1 MANKT
6 MNKSLWTLV
15 MGMVVMFLMSSC
27 SGQDVL
33 ENYNPVANKSLS
45 YSASYKNELS
55 FATAKLSGNATTSV
69 GAENQKFE
77 VSAEATISL
86 LLDTVEVEEFEVPS
100 IQTSNLSEA
109 ELSDWGVNKVYTMN
123 GKDTFSDGQSAEI
136 SAEWVYGFVENY
148 DESIDDCAHVEIN
161 NIVFKNAELSAIEN
175 NDRINRVTLNYEVS
189 YSVIGTTTDG
199 YKRDTIMVAPYYYQ
213 QIPAP
218 EISVEKEEPYFF
230 CDTIVTVKNNAM
242 KCKFIVYKVTP
253 KPLQPADTVKVAQKT
268 LTVAEMGL
276 PGDETLK
283 VFNSEMSSN
292 TYTKGEVMEESGAS
306 GAFSWI
312 STSQENNFRAD
323 WNHNGLEVGHTDIL
337 MLYGMKIK
345 YKDENC
351 EFNFDFTP
359 ELKVVQNEVVNEQS
373 TEDGYLGTRVL
384 SVEGYCNGAK
394 FSEGTGRTTLLQH
407 K

>member
-1 MANKT
+1 MTNKNV
-6 MNKSLWTLV
+6 NKSLWTLV
-15 MGMVVMFLMSSC
+15 MGMVMVLSSC
-27 SGQDVL
+27 SGEDVL
-33 ENYNPVANKSLS
+33 ENYNPRANKNLS
-45 YSASYKNELS
+45 YNESYKNEMG
-55 FATAKLSGNATTSV
+55 FAVAELSGNATTSV

-77 VSAEATISL
+77 VSAKTEISL
-86 LLDTVEVEEFEVPS
+86 TLDTVEVEEFSTPS
-100 IQTSNLSEA
+100 IETSNISDA
-109 ELSDWGVNKVYTMN
+109 ELKDWSGVNKTYTMT
-123 GKDTFSDGQSAEI
+123 GTSLFSDGQSAEI
-136 SAEWVYGFVENY
+136 SAEWVYGFVENN
-148 DESIDDCAHVEIN
+148 DESIDDCAHMEIN
-161 NIVFKNAELSAIEN
+161 NIVFKNAELSAVEN
-175 NDRINRVTLNYEVS
+175 NDRLNRVTLNYEVS
-189 YSVIGTTTDG
+189 YSVVGTTDS

-218 EISVEKEEPYFF
+218 EISVVEDPYFF

-253 KPLQPADTVKVAQKT
+253 KALQPADTVKIAQRT

-323 WNHNGLEVGHTDIL
+323 WNHNGLEVGHTDLL
-337 MLYGMKIK
+337 MLYGMKVT

-351 EFNFDFTP
+351 TFNFVFTP
-359 ELKVVQNEVVNEQS
+359 ELKVVKNEVVNEQS

-384 SVEGYCNGAK
+384 SVEGYCNGVK
-394 FSEGTGRTTLLQH
+394 FTEGTGRTTLLQH
-407 K
+407 E

>member
-1 MANKT
+1 MANKNV
-6 MNKSLWTLV
+6 NKSLWTLV
-15 MGMVVMFLMSSC
+15 MGMVMVLSSC
-27 SGQDVL
+27 SGEDVL
-33 ENYNPVANKSLS
+33 ENYNPVANKNLS
-45 YSASYKNELS
+45 YNVSYKNEMG

-77 VSAEATISL
+77 VSAKAEISL

-100 IQTSNLSEA
+100 IQTSNLSDA
-109 ELSDWGVNKVYTMN
+109 ELKDWSGVNKSYSMT
-123 GKDTFSDGQSAEI
+123 GTDLFSDGQSAEI

-161 NIVFKNAELSAIEN
+161 NIVFKNAELSAVEN
-175 NDRINRVTLNYEVS
+175 NDRLNRVTLNYEVS
-189 YSVIGTTTDG
+189 YSVVGTTDS

-213 QIPAP
+213 EIPQP
-218 EISVEKEEPYFF
+218 EISVVEDPYFF

-253 KPLQPADTVKVAQKT
+253 KALQPADTVKVAQKT

-283 VFNSEMSSN
+283 VFNAETSSN
-292 TYTKGEVMEESGAS
+292 NYTKGEVMEESGS
-306 GAFSWI
+306 NGGFSWI
-312 STSQENNFRAD
+312 STSQEHNFRAE
-323 WNHNGLEVGHTDIL
+323 WNHNGLEVGHTDLL
-337 MLYGMKIK
+337 MLYGMKVT

-351 EFNFDFTP
+351 EYHFDFTP
-359 ELKVVQNEVVNEQS
+359 ELKVVKNEVVNEQVS
-373 TEDGYLGTRVL
+373 TEGYLGTRVL

-394 FSEGTGRTTLLQH
+394 FTEGTGRTTLLQH
-407 K
+407 E

>member
-1 MANKT
+1 
-6 MNKSLWTLV
+6 

-27 SGQDVL
+27 SGEDVL
-33 ENYNPVANKSLS
+33 ENYNPVANKNLS
-45 YSASYKNELS
+45 YNVSYKNEMG

-77 VSAEATISL
+77 VSAKAEISL

-100 IQTSNLSEA
+100 IQTSNLSDA

-123 GKDTFSDGQSAEI
+123 GTDLFSDGQSAEI
-136 SAEWVYGFVENY
+136 NAEWIYGFIENN
-148 DESIDDCAHVEIN
+148 DESIDDCAHMEIDD
-161 NIVFKNAELSAIEN
+161 IVFKNAELSAVEN
-175 NDRINRVTLNYEVS
+175 NDRLNRVTLNYEVS
-189 YSVIGTTTDG
+189 YSVIGATDNH
-199 YKRDTIMVAPYYYQ
+199 KRDTIMVAPYYYQ

-283 VFNSEMSSN
+283 VFNSETSSN
-292 TYTKGEVMEESGAS
+292 NYTKGEVMEESGVS
-306 GAFSWI
+306 GVFSWI
-312 STSQENNFRAD
+312 STSQEHNFRAE
-323 WNHNGLEVGHTDIL
+323 WNHGGLEVGHTDIL
-337 MLYGMKIK
+337 MLYGMKVT

-359 ELKVVQNEVVNEQS
+359 ELKVVKNEVVNEQVS
-373 TEDGYLGTRVL
+373 SEGYLGTRVL
-384 SVEGYCNGAK
+384 SVEGYCNGVK
-394 FSEGTGRTTLLQH
+394 FTEGTGRTTLLQH
-407 K
+407 E